1 MMSILTE
8 VRTILPP
15 TRGSGRF
22 IESRIGSDKRRVG
35 DVQSPVDTAAE
46 SNAQIGTAKTSRLTG
61 FEQTFRSDAEGGIRP
76 ESGLIPL
83 ILSASLYQP
92 SKGQPTPMAPVH
104 EESYATRPDSRGS
117 GSRSP
122 RFREHIDE
130 QSGPRAQS
138 RGQRGASTV
147 VDSPTLGR
155 QRGYKSMAN
164 ELMRNQ
170 HLHQTAK
177 SRATPSPKSSS
188 PGSSDMDVDSD
199 GYKWREL

>member
-1 MMSILTE
+1 MMSILME

-15 TRGSGRF
+15 TRGNGRF
-22 IESRIGSDKRRVG
+22 IESRIGSDKRCVG
-35 DVQSPVDTAAE
+35 DVQSTVDMAAE
-46 SNAQIGTAKTSRLTG
+46 SNAEIGTAKTSRLTG

-92 SKGQPTPMAPVH
+92 SKGQPTPMASVH
-104 EESYATRPDSRGS
+104 EKSYATRPGSRGS

-130 QSGPRAQS
+130 QSGLQAQS
-138 RGQRGASTV
+138 RIQRGASTV

-155 QRGYKSMAN
+155 QQVHKSMAN

-170 HLHQTAK
+170 YLHKTAK
-177 SRATPSPKSSS
+177 SKATQSPKSSS
-188 PGSSDMDVDSD
+188 PGSSDMNVDGD